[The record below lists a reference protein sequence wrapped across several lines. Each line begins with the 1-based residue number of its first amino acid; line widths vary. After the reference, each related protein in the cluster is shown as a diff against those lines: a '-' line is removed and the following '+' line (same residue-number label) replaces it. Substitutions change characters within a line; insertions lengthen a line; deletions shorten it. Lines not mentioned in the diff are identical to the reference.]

1 MAGRPGGGGLHGGED
16 DAEEGG
22 EEAMGSSALEAALA
36 LLEDSCHLLKGRGG
50 PDCEEEEEEE
60 EREGGGR
67 SRPQPPE
74 LPLVFLCARCKRPV
88 GDSLAWV
95 ASDEEGSAVL
105 LRCVSP
111 NVSVDKEQKLSSRAN
126 EYGCLIETLFCA
138 GCSLNLG
145 SIFRCTPRHLD
156 FKRDLFCLSVDAIES
171 YVLGSSEKP
180 AVPESD
186 GPLLTLQSRAV
197 LEEALERAAVV
208 LKEMGMRLSVVESKL
223 ASL

>member
-50 PDCEEEEEEE
+50 PD
-60 EREGGGR
+60 
-67 SRPQPPE
+67 
-74 LPLVFLCARCKRPV
+74 
-88 GDSLAWV
+88 
-95 ASDEEGSAVL
+95 
-105 LRCVSP
+105 CVSP